1 MVLNNLPISDVEM
14 LRTFQL
20 EASKDQVLQKAKE
33 ATRKGWLD
41 AKAGLPEDVT
51 TFFQFCDEISQ
62 ANRILMR
69 GEQVTVHQG
78 ASCQTMLHN
87 SATKRIIRIY
97 PCYIKSN
104 VSKVKRYNRK
114 SCLSH

>member
-1 MVLNNLPISDVEM
+1 MVLNNLPISDEM

-20 EASKDQVLQKAKE
+20 ETSKYQVLQKAKE
-33 ATRKGWLD
+33 AKRNGWPD
-41 AKAGLPEDVT
+41 AKAGLPQDVT
-51 TFFQFCDEISQ
+51 TFFQFCDEIRQ

-78 ASCQTMLHN
+78 ASCQTMVHN

-97 PCYIKSN
+97 PCCIKSN